1 MNYLLLTGLLLAG
14 PLVQAQNRHTIFKD
28 STGALTT
35 YVDHHGATF
44 EGRYKSVYDKPTN
57 TRSLV
62 RRSPA
67 EFAQEKAITDK
78 RVTVTT
84 KLGQP
89 LPAFRAVDY
98 RGKVFDSEQL
108 RGKVLVLNFWFVGC
122 GLCEME
128 RASLNQLHAK
138 YERDSTVVFLS
149 FVRSKKEVVDKFL
162 LEAPFAYPIATLDA
176 ALQAKFKPSGYPTN
190 LIIDKRGQYAYEGL
204 GAGVGSTTLLETAI
218 AKAATASR

>member
-1 MNYLLLTGLLLAG
+1 MKQVLLLVGLLGAG
-14 PLVQAQNRHTIFKD
+14 RLTQAQGRPKIFRD

-35 YVDHHGATF
+35 YIDHYGATL

-57 TRSLV
+57 TRLLV

-78 RVTVTT
+78 RVTSTK

-89 LPAFRAVDY
+89 SPEFRTVDY

-122 GLCEME
+122 GPCEME

-138 YERDSTVVFLS
+138 YQRDTTVVFLS
-149 FVRSKKEVVDKFL
+149 FVRSRREVVAEFL
-162 LEAPFAYPIATLDA
+162 VAAPFSYPIMTLDA
-176 ALQAKFKPSGYPTN
+176 ALQAKFKPHGYPTN
-190 LIIDKRGQYAYEGL
+190 LVIDKRGRYAYEGL
-204 GAGVGSTTLLETAI
+204 GAGVGSVTLL
-218 AKAATASR
+218 KAAIEQAGR